1 MTGRNQGGVVQA
13 LTITKVINEKIKFEN
28 DFISTRNQMDGI
40 EATKI
45 IRKKG
50 FSNIPIIALTAH
62 AMKGDKDACL
72 GAGTND
78 YIKKPIKR
86 ELVLNIL
93 KKWIF

>member
-1 MTGRNQGGVVQA
+1 
-13 LTITKVINEKIKFEN
+13 
-28 DFISTRNQMDGI
+28 MDGI

-50 FSNIPIIALTAH
+50 FSDIPIIALTAH

-72 GAGTND
+72 DAGMND
-78 YIKKPIKR
+78 YITKPIKR

>member
-1 MTGRNQGGVVQA
+1 
-13 LTITKVINEKIKFEN
+13 
-28 DFISTRNQMDGI
+28 MDGI

-50 FSNIPIIALTAH
+50 FSDIPIIALTAQ
-62 AMKGDKDACL
+62 AMKGEKDACL
-72 GAGTND
+72 GAGMND
-78 YIKKPIKR
+78 YITKPIKS